1 MTRTARPA
9 PRIRYASCMNPSL
22 AISATALL
30 LTAPV
35 STPAPAPVV
44 PPIAPAS
51 PAVPARAAAGPAF
64 PPPGDPTPKKPQYP
78 QKTYDCQFTKAPI
91 KMDGKLDD
99 PAWLVAR
106 WSDDF
111 VDIQGPELPKP
122 RYRTRMKML
131 WDDTYLYIG
140 ALMEEPHVWASLRN
154 HDDIV
159 FRDNDFEVFIDPDGD
174 AREYYELEVN
184 AFGTIFD
191 LYLHRRYKEEGPAE
205 HGWNCEGLKTA
216 IHIDGTLS
224 DPTDTDKGWSLEW
237 AIPWS
242 SLKPPSWDKPSF
254 GEQARAAAAP
264 KFGDEWRINFS
275 RVQWL
280 HEWEGKTAPKD
291 ILKSAPVGGGAK
303 PGDSAKPGDPA
314 KPAAQDAAPAY
325 RKTPNKPED
334 NWTWTPQWQIDM
346 HDPRWWGRVKFL
358 K

>member
-1 MTRTARPA
+1 M
-9 PRIRYASCMNPSL
+9 I
-22 AISATALL
+22 TALML
-30 LTAPV
+30 AANVLAQ
-35 STPAPAPVV
+35 SAPAQ
-44 PPIAPAS
+44 
-51 PAVPARAAAGPAF
+51 AAEAESKPPAF
-64 PPPGDPTPKKPQYP
+64 PPAGDATPKKPSFPPKSYRCVYATSP
-78 QKTYDCQFTKAPI
+78 V

-99 PAWLVAR
+99 GVWLLAS

-111 VDIQGPELPKP
+111 VDIQGPELPAP

-216 IHIDGTLS
+216 IHIDGTLN

-242 SLKPPSWDKPSF
+242 SLKPPSSSLKPRAWDKPGF
-254 GEQARAAAAP
+254 GEKERGAARP
-264 KFGDEWRINFS
+264 KPGDEWRVNFS

-280 HEWEGKTAPKD
+280 HNWEGTTAPKQLVRPVD
-291 ILKSAPVGGGAK
+291 PSAPAGVRE
-303 PGDSAKPGDPA
+303 DA
-314 KPAAQDAAPAY
+314 KPAY
-325 RKTPNKPED
+325 EKTAGKPED
-334 NWTWTPQWQIDM
+334 NWVWTPQWQIDM
-346 HDPRWWGRVKFL
+346 HDPRWWGRVRFVK
-358 K
+358 